1 MIRFLL
7 SIFFIFFAYISQC
20 RAEDVP
26 RRYISEIQQLSNN
39 TLIQERY
46 NLINHIQTYER
57 KLKGA
62 NDAFSTATLRGEIK
76 HCKKLLTAV
85 NREIS
90 RRGGIQNIQDAK
102 QPTSHQRGE
111 IYSNFK
117 NKSKAGADAA
127 YSQSEINRERIYQQE
142 IQRTQPFYNQL
153 SENAAYYA
161 SQEGLSIASNAVNP
175 NKYMNPGSVNYIP
188 SSAPRI
194 SGSARRSLIGRM
206 QQIHNAQDTENEENE
221 ENEEYIEHHDILTL
235 EYLEYLVD
243 KLWNAYWT
251 NKFKEVVKE
260 CMQETL
266 KRVQNKLIGMTPGYV
281 KRPLEAGNL
290 LKKMVKDGLIE
301 PKLWEEIINA
311 DTPAK
316 VDRVLDKLAKKHI
329 KMQENLGVYTSKES
343 AENWAKNALTGW
355 ASEQA
360 EEGTKNKLTEL
371 LLNKGKP

>member
-1 MIRFLL
+1 M
-7 SIFFIFFAYISQC
+7 
-20 RAEDVP
+20 
-26 RRYISEIQQLSNN
+26 
-39 TLIQERY
+39 
-46 NLINHIQTYER
+46 
-57 KLKGA
+57 
-62 NDAFSTATLRGEIK
+62 
-76 HCKKLLTAV
+76 
-85 NREIS
+85 
-90 RRGGIQNIQDAK
+90 
-102 QPTSHQRGE
+102 
-111 IYSNFK
+111 
-117 NKSKAGADAA
+117 
-127 YSQSEINRERIYQQE
+127 
-142 IQRTQPFYNQL
+142 
-153 SENAAYYA
+153 
-161 SQEGLSIASNAVNP
+161 
-175 NKYMNPGSVNYIP
+175 
-188 SSAPRI
+188 
-194 SGSARRSLIGRM
+194 GRM

-221 ENEEYIEHHDILTL
+221 KNEEYIEHHDILTL